1 MNDIIILY
9 GINTFKKDVTQI
21 CLNQLTRHNKIC
33 IPQDDHNRSYI
44 FTDHLPGVEKKI
56 FIIINNNIFDYDQSF
71 TVIINLI
78 DYTINTIKNRE
89 IDNELNIIHNKLHI
103 KYGSLNDE
111 LIEQKMV
118 VKYLTGN
125 EKVLEI
131 GSNIGRNS
139 LVIASIVNNDNF
151 LTLESDPDIFKQLQV
166 NKNLN
171 DFTFHIENSALSKR
185 KLIQQGW
192 DTTPNDVLEEGFKW
206 VNVVD
211 WDELKLK
218 YPIDFDTLILDCE
231 GAFYYILKD
240 MPEILDNI
248 KLIIME
254 NDYHDLSHKIYID
267 DVLCKNNF
275 YNIYKHKGGWGHC
288 YYNFYEVW
296 QKIL

>member
-1 MNDIIILY
+1 MNNLIILY
-9 GINTFKKDVTQI
+9 GILTLNTDVTQI
-21 CLNQLTRHNKIC
+21 CLNQLTHHNKIC
-33 IPQDDHNRSYI
+33 IPQGDNNRSYI

-56 FIIINNNIFDYDQSF
+56 FIIINNNIFEYDQSF
-71 TVIINLI
+71 TIIINLI
-78 DYTINTIKNRE
+78 DYTINTIKNKK

-103 KYGSLNDE
+103 IYGSLNDE
-111 LIEQKMV
+111 LIEQKMT

-139 LVIASIVNNDNF
+139 LVIASIVNNNNF

-185 KLIQQGW
+185 KLIQQSW
-192 DTTPNDVLEEGFKW
+192 VTKPSNVLEEGFKW
-206 VNVVD
+206 VNVVN

-218 YPIDFDTLILDCE
+218 YPINFDTLILDCE

-254 NDYHDLSHKIYID
+254 NDYHDLSHKIYVD

-275 YNIYKHKGGWGHC
+275 YNIYKHEGGWGHC
-288 YYNFYEVW
+288 YCNFYEVW